1 MTRDIRNVLRG
12 KCRACTECES
22 FISVSGLVLC
32 DYCGCPPVQ
41 HEKTEEKKSGAAA
54 SALLSS
60 EVEDEIDSDRLD
72 GSNVST
78 STKKSRYAF
87 VFVRCSVYFLCCRH
101 FFQVQRSRGL
111 Q

>member
-87 VFVRCSVYFLCCRH
+87 VFVRCSVYFLCRH

>member
-12 KCRACTECES
+12 KCRGCTECES

-41 HEKTEEKKSGAAA
+41 HEKTEENKLAAGAA
-54 SALLSS
+54 ALLSS
-60 EVEDEIDSDRLD
+60 EVEDEIDSDRHD
-72 GSNVST
+72 GSNLST
-78 STKKSRYAF
+78 STKKSRQVCIFMAM
-87 VFVRCSVYFLCCRH
+87 VYRMSISFSLLK
-101 FFQVQRSRGL
+101 VQRSRGL